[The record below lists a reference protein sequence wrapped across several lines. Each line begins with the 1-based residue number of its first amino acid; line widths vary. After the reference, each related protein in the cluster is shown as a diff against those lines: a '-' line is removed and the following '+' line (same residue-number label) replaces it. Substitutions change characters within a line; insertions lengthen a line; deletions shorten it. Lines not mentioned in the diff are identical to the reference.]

1 MKDKNKKLVFDNMVA
16 DTKGKE
22 WSSVP
27 KPEEIGIEVETPWIN
42 YLTLLDRIY
51 NNDILLYNLKIID
64 ENNKVWWWV
73 KDIESFAMGM
83 HDYEISAPYIYLT
96 ETYNDMELAN
106 LKVRIVPAVVEFIKE
121 EDALSMRELM
131 KEIQEMH
138 LKGNDKIYVT
148 DNMNNLWYYDN
159 KTKNL
164 LGTDN
169 EPMFVM
175 FDKDEECPEHYG
187 ENYEGDRFTTV
198 HNDVEIASVRFKIV
212 KEDKEKDKLKE
223 SLYKEIDIC
232 MNEIQARIGIID
244 ELAKKLKECE

>member
-1 MKDKNKKLVFDNMVA
+1 MKDKNKKLVFDNMVM

-131 KEIQEMH
+131 K
-138 LKGNDKIYVT
+138 
-148 DNMNNLWYYDN
+148 
-159 KTKNL
+159 
-164 LGTDN
+164 
-169 EPMFVM
+169 
-175 FDKDEECPEHYG
+175 
-187 ENYEGDRFTTV
+187 
-198 HNDVEIASVRFKIV
+198 
-212 KEDKEKDKLKE
+212 
-223 SLYKEIDIC
+223 
-232 MNEIQARIGIID
+232 
-244 ELAKKLKECE
+244 